1 MPQPHELQGRLDEVA
16 PVLLAVEER
25 ALELHKA
32 VDIGIDVGEI
42 ARLGRALDAAVTECT
57 QATSFLEPGPLATAF
72 ASCSGLAH
80 SVAGH
85 AMASV
90 GFGSMAQRTTWKS
103 RWDNVWS
110 GWLRT
115 LARRDQVLE
124 QAGLSL
130 LHGRKDAQD
139 RHDGMTR

>member
-1 MPQPHELQGRLDEVA
+1 
-16 PVLLAVEER
+16 
-25 ALELHKA
+25 
-32 VDIGIDVGEI
+32 
-42 ARLGRALDAAVTECT
+42 
-57 QATSFLEPGPLATAF
+57 
-72 ASCSGLAH
+72 
-80 SVAGH
+80 
-85 AMASV
+85 MASV